1 MTTTVTIRRGG
12 TALALTEDASLLSRV
27 GRVTRE
33 RYSHIW
39 PRSFALRAAFRF
51 MRCLTSER
59 GVISNWT
66 STWRCAWEVRLAASP
81 SVVRHTGTRNEC
93 VAWEKENLQ
102 ATL

>member
-1 MTTTVTIRRGG
+1 MNTTVTIRRGG
-12 TALALTEDASLLSRV
+12 TALALTEDASILSRV
-27 GRVTRE
+27 GRVTRK

-51 MRCLTSER
+51 MRRLTSER

-66 STWRCAWEVRLAASP
+66 RTWCCVWEVRLAASP
-81 SVVRHTGTRNEC
+81 SVVRHTGDRAACIEWERN
-93 VAWEKENLQ
+93 NLE